1 MTSAL
6 SSLEALDDGAPATM
20 RRLRILIADDDRD
33 AAAMLA
39 LLLVE
44 EGYEVREVY
53 RGDSVMRFV
62 RDFEPDVVMLDIGMP
77 GMSGYDVAR
86 SLKGERGSS
95 APLLIAVTGWSKGAD
110 RVLGRI
116 VGFDHYVTKPYDP
129 SMLLGLLP
137 SATIH

>member
-1 MTSAL
+1 MTSVPF
-6 SSLEALDDGAPATM
+6 LEAFDDARGPGAM

-39 LLLVE
+39 VLLVE

-53 RGDSVMRFV
+53 RGDAVMRFV
-62 RDFEPDVVMLDIGMP
+62 REFDPDVVLLDIGMP
-77 GMSGYDVAR
+77 GMSGYEVAR
-86 SLKGERGSS
+86 TLKEERGSS

-129 SMLLGLLP
+129 GMLLGLLP
-137 SATIH
+137 CAALH